1 MKIVKSEYVG
11 NENVFDLGINN
22 KYHNFLLAN
31 GLVTSNCFNKAHSV
45 SYSVL
50 TYVSA
55 YLKANYPEEFFA
67 ALMSTRSKTLQPKS
81 WALKAH
87 EYISEA
93 KKFGVQI
100 KAPDINRSSFDFTID
115 GDSIYF
121 GFNAIRDVGK
131 TAAKAIIIARSK
143 SQFKDIWDFVNRINQ
158 QKLNTKA
165 LQALVKA
172 GAFDNLGYKRSELIE
187 NTNEIYS
194 YLKLQ
199 EEYQQRKIDIVERN
213 QHNERVAPLIERRKF
228 LKKEIKRINNKV
240 DKGKASEDEHS
251 LLTSYEEEYERDFVD
266 LQIKRLPALKEKE
279 MPERVELTR
288 NEQVP
293 INRQEVNE
301 QAYYIGCFVGGHPMS
316 FVTFEYTRIKDLQR
330 KQKAIMAGVVISF
343 KEIKTRAGKEMA
355 FVEINDK
362 TGSAEVVFFPSI
374 WSKFK
379 NYGIKEADII
389 LVNGRVDSTDPEV
402 KIIPNEIQIYREEN
416 EVDS

>member
-1 MKIVKSEYVG
+1 MKIVKSEYLGKHEVY
-11 NENVFDLGINN
+11 DLGIKNEN
-22 KYHNFLLAN
+22 HNFLLTN

-55 YLKANYPEEFFA
+55 YLKANYPTEFFA

-93 KKFGVQI
+93 KKFGVEI
-100 KAPDINRSSFDFTID
+100 KPPDINRSSFDFKID
-115 GDSIYF
+115 GTSIYF

-143 SQFKDIWDFVNRINQ
+143 SEFKDIWDFVNRINQ

-165 LQALVKA
+165 FQALVKA
-172 GAFDNLGYKRSELIE
+172 GAFDNLGYRRSELIE
-187 NTNEIYS
+187 YTNEIYS

-213 QHNERVAPLIERRKF
+213 QHNERVTPLIERRNF
-228 LKKEIKRINNKV
+228 LKKEIKRLNNKV
-240 DKGKASEDEHS
+240 DKGKASEDEQS
-251 LLTSYEEEYERDFVD
+251 LLTSYEDEYERDFANTT
-266 LQIKRLPALKEKE
+266 IKKLPALKEKE
-279 MPERVELTR
+279 LPPRVELTR
-288 NEQVP
+288 NQQVP
-293 INRQEVNE
+293 ITRQEVNE
-301 QAYYIGCFVGGHPMS
+301 QAFYIGCFVGGHPMS
-316 FVTFEYTRIKDLQR
+316 FVDFEYTRIKDLNK
-330 KQKAIMAGVVISF
+330 KQKAIMAGVIISF
-343 KEIKTRAGKEMA
+343 KEIKTRAGKQMA

-389 LVNGRVDSTDPEV
+389 LIDGRVDSVDPEV
-402 KIIPNEIQIYREEN
+402 KIIPNEIHIHREQN
-416 EVDS
+416 ELDS